1 MRTTRTR
8 TARTAF
14 VLVALAATLAG
25 CGTGRPAAEAPAPPA
40 QPAAATAT
48 TEAPPAPPAAPS
60 AGPAATPAT
69 ATTPAAATRPGSADA
84 VRTAIAYMHRE
95 VGMRNPVAGHFRP
108 TGTGTGEVAVRPRL
122 GEGDRSFT
130 GPVTV
135 VSLQRLRTVWYV
147 LGTRTSDI
155 RVTSPA
161 PLVKISSPV
170 TVTGSALAFEGTVQ
184 VTITEDRYG
193 RDVVLGRGSVTGRGD
208 GTPGP
213 FSGRI
218 AFRRP
223 SGTTGSIVFAEISA
237 VEDGGALKA
246 TVVRVRFDRTP
257 PLADRISDPLT
268 ASDRLIAAWKRGDMA
283 AATKVTDPDIAAGL
297 FESEP
302 PTQRVTGSCRL
313 LKGGKFLCS
322 YPFERYF
329 ELSFHV
335 EGGASAGYRVT
346 GFELGD

>member
-1 MRTTRTR
+1 MRTTRTH

-25 CGTGRPAAEAPAPPA
+25 CRSGQPAAEAPAPPA
-40 QPAAATAT
+40 QPVAAPAT
-48 TEAPPAPPAAPS
+48 TVAPSAPSAAPS
-60 AGPAATPAT
+60 AGPSTGPS
-69 ATTPAAATRPGSADA
+69 TTPAAASRPGSAEA
-84 VRTAIAYMHRE
+84 VRTAIAFMRRE
-95 VGMRNPVAGHFRP
+95 VGMRDPVAGRFRP
-108 TGTGTGEVAVRPRL
+108 TGSGTGEVAVRPRL
-122 GEGDRSFT
+122 GEGGRSFN

-161 PLVKISSPV
+161 RLVKITSPV
-170 TVTGSALAFEGTVQ
+170 AVTGSALAFEGTVQ
-184 VTITEDRYG
+184 VTVTEDRYG
-193 RDVVLGRGSVTGRGD
+193 RDVVLGRGFVTGRGD

-223 SGTTGSIVFAEISA
+223 SGSTGSIVFAEISA
-237 VEDGGALKA
+237 VENGGALKA

-302 PTQRVTGSCRL
+302 PTQRVPGSCRL

-322 YPFERYF
+322 YPFDRYY
-329 ELSFHV
+329 ELSFVV

-346 GFELGD
+346 GFQLGD

>member
-246 TVVRVRFDRTP
+246 TVVRVRFDRTSS
-257 PLADRISDPLT
+257 LADRISDPKV
-268 ASDRLIAAWKRGDMA
+268 AADRLVAAWVRGDEA
-283 AATKVTDPDIAAGL
+283 TATKLAGPAIVARLFDGDPP
-297 FESEP
+297 SSP
-302 PTQRVTGSCRL
+302 PAGSCRL
-313 LKGGKFLCS
+313 IEPGRFLCS
-322 YPFERYF
+322 YPIAARA
-329 ELSFHV
+329 ELSFVV